1 MNEEGAKKKKKK
13 GGKTSFDIL
22 TLLGLVLGLG
32 LMVFGI
38 SFVSAPAEPI
48 EPDPT
53 YMTPEAYD
61 EAMTVYNE
69 AMATYEVEMEKYAA
83 EGAFH
88 LNNLTDSF
96 IDIPSVAITVGGTFA
111 ALMVAY
117 PLSVFSKLPKW
128 LKIAFMPNK
137 YDPSHY
143 IEQIVE
149 FAKEA
154 RIKGLLSLEDK
165 VSEAD
170 DPFLQSSLMLVVDS
184 VEPEKV
190 HNLLQAEL
198 DKLDERHGQARSFM
212 DSGGAFAP
220 GFGMIGTLIG
230 LINMLKQMDDPSSIG
245 PAMATA
251 LLTTLYG
258 SMLANLLFSPLSTK
272 LGLRHDEEYLCR
284 ELICEGVEAIQAGE
298 NPKFIE
304 EKLNLL
310 VVQKKKKAPKKGKAA
325 AAELEEA

>member
-1 MNEEGAKKKKKK
+1 MNEEGGKKKKKK
-13 GGKTSFDIL
+13 GGKKSFDIM
-22 TLLGLVLGLG
+22 TVIGLVVGLG

-38 SFVSAPAEPI
+38 GFTTEPKPPVAPNEAWMSKEDYDKAYK
-48 EPDPT
+48 E
-53 YMTPEAYD
+53 YEENMANYEAYELTQFRD
-61 EAMTVYNE
+61 L
-69 AMATYEVEMEKYAA
+69 
-83 EGAFH
+83 GAFRIS
-88 LNNLTDSF
+88 NLTDSF
-96 IDIPSVAITVGGTFA
+96 IDVPSIAITIGGCFA
-111 ALMVAY
+111 ALMIAF
-117 PLSVFSKLPKW
+117 PISSWAKFPKW
-128 LKIAFMPNK
+128 VSICFMPSK
-137 YDPSHY
+137 YDPDDY
-143 IEQIVE
+143 IDQIVE

-165 VSEAD
+165 LAEAS
-170 DPFLQSSLMLVVDS
+170 DPFLKSSLMLVVDS

-198 DKLDERHGQARSFM
+198 DKLDERHGVARSFM
-212 DSGGAFAP
+212 DQGGAFAP

-230 LINMLKQMDDPSSIG
+230 LINMLKDMSDPNAIG

-258 SMLANLLFSPLSTK
+258 SMLANLLFSPMSNK
-272 LGLRHDEEYLCR
+272 LGIRHSEEYLCR

-310 VVQKKKKAPKKGKAA
+310 VAQKKKKGKKAKKGKGGDD
-325 AAELEEA
+325 E